1 MRGGPHRYGD
11 DGGRRRYEPYGH
23 SSSIDGSSHSAYYAA
38 NGIGPSSSSRSNLPS
53 HDGLSRGVGSR
64 AVQPGRSAVS
74 RNHKDFGFAFI
85 GRDMEERVKQIV
97 KDSDAALLAP
107 RGPPATSNSLSK
119 GNSTPLP
126 TTPSSSRTP
135 HHIPGSSSDDRGDTT
150 PTSTQTQSRPV
161 LTPTMIVDEFKRAG
175 HFDAVRKKLLQ
186 TFNGNSAG
194 ADGSSFKKDF
204 LDSIGDYLLQRLRD
218 LPDEARQNL
227 AKREARLQHS
237 EVTRWIDED
246 ARGARVMGDAVEEL
260 RRRGMI
266 FGQKSEKEDDGDVG
280 RFLKEK
286 LGEIV
291 RSERRA
297 RGWTEGEEEK
307 NEPEHEHEHE
317 NEEEDGATAVKSK
330 VKEDGMEENG
340 RAADQEV
347 SKSQMQGED
356 ESDAIPERTREH
368 PGAPEDPADQR

>member
-1 MRGGPHRYGD
+1 
-11 DGGRRRYEPYGH
+11 
-23 SSSIDGSSHSAYYAA
+23 
-38 NGIGPSSSSRSNLPS
+38 
-53 HDGLSRGVGSR
+53 
-64 AVQPGRSAVS
+64 
-74 RNHKDFGFAFI
+74 
-85 GRDMEERVKQIV
+85 
-97 KDSDAALLAP
+97 
-107 RGPPATSNSLSK
+107 
-119 GNSTPLP
+119 
-126 TTPSSSRTP
+126 
-135 HHIPGSSSDDRGDTT
+135 
-150 PTSTQTQSRPV
+150 
-161 LTPTMIVDEFKRAG
+161 MIVDEFKRAG

-260 RRRGMI
+260 RKRGMI
-266 FGQKSEKEDDGDVG
+266 FGQKGEEENDGEVG

-297 RGWTEGEEEK
+297 RGWTEGEEEQ
-307 NEPEHEHEHE
+307 NEHEHE
-317 NEEEDGATAVKSK
+317 NDEEDAATAAVSK
-330 VKEDGMEENG
+330 VEEDGMEENG
-340 RAADQEV
+340 RAADEEE
-347 SKSQMQGED
+347 SKASELQGED
-356 ESDAIPERTREH
+356 KSDAIPESTGEH
-368 PGAPEDPADQR
+368 PGAPEDPADRHISDHT